1 MSLAYSEALKQNKF
15 LRPPSDKSTTQR
27 ENAQDSDS
35 DWDSRSA
42 SPIKIVRFQEPSQKK
57 KPRRRQ
63 ANLYDAV
70 AGRVTARGFVP
81 NTQPSS
87 KTNNANAGFMGS
99 RVRRPE
105 ELLLREDHPMR
116 QAERGEPYFAHE
128 NLPADCP
135 LPNSDLLQSI
145 HAYTADFYHYN
156 LGESGRKS
164 HYSMN
169 ESALLAMGILAE
181 ELAKEG
187 LGENGDLTMI
197 EPRGK
202 KDEISV
208 NPADYLVRRGRPIGW
223 RANLH
228 KKTTKDHPRRNR
240 SGGNTKRRSKRPR
253 LEDVVGAKRANK
265 FNKSHGLDR

>member
-1 MSLAYSEALKQNKF
+1 
-15 LRPPSDKSTTQR
+15 
-27 ENAQDSDS
+27 
-35 DWDSRSA
+35 
-42 SPIKIVRFQEPSQKK
+42 
-57 KPRRRQ
+57 
-63 ANLYDAV
+63 
-70 AGRVTARGFVP
+70 
-81 NTQPSS
+81 
-87 KTNNANAGFMGS
+87 MGA

-105 ELLLREDHPMR
+105 ELLFRDDHPMR
-116 QAERGEPYFAHE
+116 QAELGEPYFAHE

-169 ESALLAMGILAE
+169 ESALLAMGILVE

-202 KDEISV
+202 KDEISG
-208 NPADYLVRRGRPIGW
+208 NPADYLVKRGRPIGW

-228 KKTTKDHPRRNR
+228 GKTTKDLPRRNR
-240 SGGNTKRRSKRPR
+240 PRSTTKRRSKRPR
-253 LEDVVGAKRANK
+253 LEDVVGAKRASKINK
-265 FNKSHGLDR
+265 AHGTDR